1 MITVV
6 ALHWLDPKKREE
18 GIATMRGISETAK
31 GAKGLVS
38 RFVLISTT
46 NPDLW
51 TTVTVW
57 QTKED
62 YRNYWDGPTRP
73 KRPANVPA
81 PFARMDIDVYEV
93 DNSMSLNITRK

>member
-1 MITVV
+1 
-6 ALHWLDPKKREE
+6 
-18 GIATMRGISETAK
+18 MRGISETAK

-62 YRNYWDGPTRP
+62 YRNYWDGPPRP
-73 KRPANVPA
+73 KRPAPPPHAASASASAGVSA
-81 PFARMDIDVYEV
+81 PRTGTVATIRRIGEEV
-93 DNSMSLNITRK
+93 STWRYR